1 MLLFSRRVR
10 LALSLGLA
18 LLAVPALAQQAASE
32 AQMVLGRQIV
42 AGSGLARSFE
52 GTVPQMMTQIYQT
65 IVRTRPELAPDLKA
79 SIAGLEPEFLAQ
91 TSKMVDRAAQIIAT
105 QLSEAE
111 MKDIAGFFASA
122 SGKKYVATQP
132 QALDAIVVSMEGWN
146 REMSAAI
153 SERLRAEMKK
163 KGHDL

>member
-1 MLLFSRRVR
+1 MSLFSRRAGFA
-10 LALSLGLA
+10 LAFGLGLW
-18 LLAVPALAQQAASE
+18 VPPALAQTTFSE
-32 AQMVLGRQIV
+32 SQLALGRQIV
-42 AGSGLARSFE
+42 SGSGLGRSFE
-52 GTVPQMMTQIYQT
+52 STVPQMMTQIYQT
-65 IVRTRPELAPDLKA
+65 IVRTRPELGPDLKA
-79 SIAGLEPEFLAQ
+79 AMAGIEPEFVAQ
-91 TSKMVDRAAQIIAT
+91 TSKMVDRAAQIVAS

-111 MKDIAGFFASA
+111 MKDVAGFFSSP